1 MVVIVCR
8 DIDDVASASMK
19 SDHYLYLYIYAVSY
33 YTVKQMLDGKPDDV
47 NLKMLNERTMDKLKS
62 SYDKEKRWVGC

>member
-1 MVVIVCR
+1 M
-8 DIDDVASASMK
+8 
-19 SDHYLYLYIYAVSY
+19 YIYAVSHH
-33 YTVKQMLDGKPDDV
+33 TVKQMLDGKPDDM